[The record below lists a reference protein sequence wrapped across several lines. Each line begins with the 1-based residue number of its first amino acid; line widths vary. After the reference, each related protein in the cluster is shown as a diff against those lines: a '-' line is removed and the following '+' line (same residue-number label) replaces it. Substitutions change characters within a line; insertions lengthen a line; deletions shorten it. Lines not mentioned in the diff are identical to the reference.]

1 MSIKLPLYSIED
13 EVEKI
18 YINLPAILQIKFST
32 EDIKDIL
39 EIEQDFYLGASLP
52 YTKLILF
59 EFPYDINNEE
69 LYEYIFTNAKNVGIT
84 INLDELQE
92 ILKAELIHLTKT
104 GELLWHL
111 QCVYN

>member
-18 YINLPAILQIKFST
+18 YINLPAVLQIKFST

-39 EIEQDFYLGASLP
+39 EIEQDFYLESSLP

-59 EFPYDINNEE
+59 EFPYNVNNEE
-69 LYEYIFTNAKNVGIT
+69 LYEYIFTNARNAGIT
-84 INLDELQE
+84 LSLNELQE
-92 ILKAELIHLTKT
+92 ILKAELIHLTRT
-104 GELLWHL
+104 GELQVHL